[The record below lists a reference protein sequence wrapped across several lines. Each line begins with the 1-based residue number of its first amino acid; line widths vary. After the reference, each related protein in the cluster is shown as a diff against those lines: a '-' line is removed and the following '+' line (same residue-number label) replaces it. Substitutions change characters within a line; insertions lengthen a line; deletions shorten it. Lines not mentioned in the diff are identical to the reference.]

1 MPRKTLTTRR
11 RAQPARANPVALRL
25 LAAQEEERRRIARLL
40 HDDLG
45 QTLTAAV
52 LELEYA
58 RGAPDDAVAV
68 IDAVVGELRR
78 LLGDARDLSLAL
90 RPALIDE
97 EGLHAALGALVS
109 RLAALRGAIV
119 DLQCTLDGATVPPL
133 LGLCA
138 FRVAQDALLPLAT
151 AGARLR
157 LCVDQDGGAL
167 RVSVRGPA
175 AAADPARAA
184 AIDDRVAAA
193 GGRVARRRRSGEDQL
208 VVHLPLP
215 ASRRRRPA

>member
-1 MPRKTLTTRR
+1 MPRKTPTTRR
-11 RAQPARANPVALRL
+11 RAKPARANPVALRL

-58 RGAPDDAVAV
+58 RGVPDDLA
-68 IDAVVGELRR
+68 AVVDGVVAELRR

-90 RPALIDE
+90 RLALIDE
-97 EGLHAALGALVS
+97 EGLAAALGALVS
-109 RLAALRGAIV
+109 RLGGLRGATV
-119 DLQCTLDGATVPPL
+119 DFAIALDGVAVPPL
-133 LGLCA
+133 AGLCA
-138 FRVAQDALLPLAT
+138 FRIAQDALLTRAT
-151 AGARLR
+151 AGARLGLR
-157 LCVDQDGGAL
+157 VDLDDGAL
-167 RVSVRGPA
+167 RVAVRGPA
-175 AAADPARAA
+175 GAPDPLRAA

-193 GGRVARRRRSGEDQL
+193 GGRIRRRRHAGEERL

-215 ASRRRRPA
+215 ETRRRPR